1 MSGLLWYLAESGA
14 ALAVFYGVYRLAV
27 KNDTHFQTG
36 RLYLLA
42 SLVAAHLIPLFHI
55 ASPFRQVV
63 VPAGPLGDIDAA
75 GATAGAGWGWQ
86 QALLWLYA
94 AGAAFV
100 FVRLA
105 WHLAHLVVIARRHD
119 VVHRDGVRVVYVDED
134 SPPFSFFRTAFV
146 HRPAAGD
153 EQILDQ
159 VVAHERTHIRQGHS
173 LDILLIHVAAVAQWF
188 NPFIWLYKRS
198 LQELHEYLADREVL
212 AQGFDPFTYK
222 QILFEQ
228 HLGAR
233 SFEFAHHLHQS
244 QIKRRLA
251 MMTKRSGRWTAF
263 MYLLALPALGLLIV
277 AFAEPQVTM
286 AQGAKTPGT
295 VTAAP
300 AEAKKAQAD
309 EAKLIEQMR
318 KKEFEFQKKMVALEQ
333 AYEATSDPAEKKAI
347 KEQMMELR
355 ENFPREKKMVIDP
368 SDPVSVEKA
377 LKKVTQM
384 IEVMTAKSQE
394 ITDPV
399 QLQKVQQDL
408 DMLAKQQQEL
418 KFRLEQ
424 LKAGK

>member
-1 MSGLLWYLAESGA
+1 MTGLLWYLAQTGA
-14 ALAVFYGVYRLAV
+14 ALAVFYGVYRLAL

-42 SLVAAHLIPLFHI
+42 SLVAAHLVPLAHI
-55 ASPFRQVV
+55 TSPFRQVV
-63 VPAGPLGDIDAA
+63 VPAGAAEGLDATV
-75 GATAGAGWGWQ
+75 ATANGWDWQ
-86 QALLWLYA
+86 QPLLWLYA

-100 FVRLA
+100 FLRLA
-105 WHLAHLVVIARRHD
+105 WHLAHLILIARQHT

-134 SPPFSFFRTAFV
+134 CPPFSFFRTAFV
-146 HRPAAGD
+146 HRPAEGD
-153 EQILDQ
+153 EEVLDQ

-173 LDILLIHVAAVAQWF
+173 LDILLIHVAAVVQWF

-263 MYLLALPALGLLIV
+263 KYLLALPALALLVV

-295 VTAAP
+295 VTVAP

-309 EAKLIEQMR
+309 DAKIIDQK
-318 KKEFEFQKKMVALEQ
+318 KKEFEYQKKMVSLEE
-333 AYEATSDPAEKKAI
+333 AYEATSDPAAKKAI
-347 KEQMMELR
+347 KEKMMELR
-355 ENFPREKKMVIDP
+355 ANFPQPKKVAIDL

-377 LKKVTQM
+377 LQKVTQT
-384 IEVMTAKSQE
+384 IEVMSAKSQE
-394 ITDPV
+394 VTDPV
-399 QLQKVQQDL
+399 EKEKL
-408 DMLAKQQQEL
+408 QQEL
-418 KFRLEQ
+418 DQLAKMQHKLKAALAE

>member
-1 MSGLLWYLAESGA
+1 MTGLLWYLAETGA
-14 ALAVFYGVYRLAV
+14 ALGVFYAVYRLAL
-27 KNDTHFQTG
+27 KNDTHFQAC
-36 RLYLLA
+36 RLYLLG
-42 SLVAAHLIPLFHI
+42 SLVAAHLLPLARI
-55 ASPFRQVV
+55 TSPFRQVV
-63 VPAGPLGDIDAA
+63 VPARALEAADTAVTTAA
-75 GATAGAGWGWQ
+75 GWTWQ
-86 QALLWLYA
+86 QALLWVYA

-105 WHLAHLVVIARRHD
+105 WHLAHLVLIARQHP

-134 SPPFSFFRTAFV
+134 CPPFSFFRTAFV

-153 EQILDQ
+153 EQVLDQ
-159 VVAHERTHIRQGHS
+159 VVAHERTHIRQAHS
-173 LDILLIHVAAVAQWF
+173 LDILLIHVTAVGQWF

-263 MYLLALPALGLLIV
+263 KYLLALPALGLLVV

-295 VTAAP
+295 VTVAP
-300 AEAKKAQAD
+300 AEAKKAQAE
-309 EAKLIEQMR
+309 EAKVIEQK
-318 KKEFEFQKKMVALEQ
+318 KKEMEYQKKMVALEE
-333 AYEATSDPAEKKAI
+333 AYEATSDPAAEKAI
-347 KEQMMELR
+347 NEKMMDLR
-355 ENFPREKKMVIDP
+355 ENFPQRKKMAVDF

-377 LKKVTQM
+377 LQEVTQT
-384 IEVMTAKSQE
+384 IEVMSTKRVE
-394 ITDPV
+394 ITDTV
-399 QLQKVQQDL
+399 QLQMVLQELVQL
-408 DMLAKQQQEL
+408 RKMHQEL
-418 KFRLEQ
+418 KARLAQ
-424 LKAGK
+424 LKAAK

>member
-1 MSGLLWYLAESGA
+1 MTGLLWYLAETGA
-14 ALAVFYGVYRLAV
+14 ALAVFYGVYRLAL
-27 KNDTHFQTG
+27 KDDTHFQTS

-42 SLVAAHLIPLFHI
+42 SLLAAHLLPLVHVT
-55 ASPFRQVV
+55 SPFRRVV
-63 VPAGPLGDIDAA
+63 VRAGALEDLDSTVAVAA
-75 GATAGAGWGWQ
+75 GWTWQ

-100 FVRLA
+100 FLRLA
-105 WHLAHLVVIARRHD
+105 WHLAHLILIARRHT

-134 SPPFSFFRTAFV
+134 CPPFSFFRTAFV
-146 HRPAAGD
+146 HRPAEGD
-153 EQILDQ
+153 EQVLDQ

-173 LDILLIHVAAVAQWF
+173 LDILLIHVAAVVQWF

-222 QILFEQ
+222 QVLFEQ

-251 MMTKRSGRWTAF
+251 MMTRRSGRWTAF
-263 MYLLALPALGLLIV
+263 MYLLALPALGLLVV

-295 VTAAP
+295 VTVAP

-309 EAKLIEQMR
+309 EAKMIEQ
-318 KKEFEFQKKMVALEQ
+318 KKEMEYQKKMVALEE
-333 AYEATSDPAEKKAI
+333 AYQATSDPEAKLAI
-347 KEQMMELR
+347 KQKMMELR
-355 ENFPREKKMVIDP
+355 ENFPQPKKIAIDL

-377 LKKVTQM
+377 LQKVTQT
-384 IEVMTAKSQE
+384 IEVMSAKSQE

-399 QLQKVQQDL
+399 QKE
-408 DMLAKQQQEL
+408 KFQQEL
-418 KFRLEQ
+418 DQ
-424 LKAGK
+424 LAKMQQKLKSVLAELRAGK

>member
-1 MSGLLWYLAESGA
+1 MTGLIWYLAESGA
-14 ALAVFYGVYRLAV
+14 ALAVFYGVYRLAL

-55 ASPFRQVV
+55 TSPFRRVV
-63 VPAGPLGDIDAA
+63 APAGALEDLDTTAAAAA
-75 GATAGAGWGWQ
+75 GWTWQ
-86 QALLWLYA
+86 QPLLWLYA

-100 FVRLA
+100 FLRLA
-105 WHLAHLVVIARRHD
+105 WHLAHLILIARRHT

-134 SPPFSFFRTAFV
+134 CPPFSFFRTAFV
-146 HRPAAGD
+146 HRPAEGD
-153 EQILDQ
+153 EQVLDQ
-159 VVAHERTHIRQGHS
+159 VVAHERTHILQGHS

-251 MMTKRSGRWTAF
+251 MMTRRSGRWTAF
-263 MYLLALPALGLLIV
+263 KYLLALPALGLLVV

-295 VTAAP
+295 VTVAP

-309 EAKLIEQMR
+309 EPKVIEQ
-318 KKEFEFQKKMVALEQ
+318 KKREMEYQKKMVGLEE
-333 AYEATSDPAEKKAI
+333 AYQATSDPEAKLAI
-347 KEQMMELR
+347 KAKMRELR
-355 ENFPREKKMVIDP
+355 ENFPQPKKIAIDL

-377 LKKVTQM
+377 LQKVTQT
-384 IEVMTAKSQE
+384 ITVLSAKSGE
-394 ITDPV
+394 LTDPV
-399 QLQKVQQDL
+399 QLQKVQQEL
-408 DMLAKQQQEL
+408 DQLAKMQHKL
-418 KFRLEQ
+418 KAALAE

>member
-14 ALAVFYGVYRLAV
+14 ALAVFYAVYRLAV

-42 SLVAAHLIPLFHI
+42 SLVAAHLVPLFHVT
-55 ASPFRQVV
+55 SPFRQVV
-63 VPAGPLGDIDAA
+63 VPAGAAEDLDAA
-75 GATAGAGWGWQ
+75 VATAGEWGWQ
-86 QALLWLYA
+86 QPLLWLYA

-100 FVRLA
+100 FLRLA
-105 WHLAHLVVIARRHD
+105 WHLAHLILIARQHP

-134 SPPFSFFRTAFV
+134 CPPFSFFRTAFV
-146 HRPAAGD
+146 HRPAEGD
-153 EQILDQ
+153 EQVLDQ
-159 VVAHERTHIRQGHS
+159 VVAHERTHILQGHS

-222 QILFEQ
+222 QVLFEQ

-263 MYLLALPALGLLIV
+263 KYLLALPALGLLLV

-300 AEAKKAQAD
+300 TEHKKIQAD
-309 EAKLIEQMR
+309 DAKLME
-318 KKEFEFQKKMVALEQ
+318 QKKLE
-333 AYEATSDPAEKKAI
+333 AEYKAKFEKLKADYDAASDPDVKKAI
-347 KEQMMELR
+347 E
-355 ENFPREKKMVIDP
+355 EKMLKVKQYYKQAATKVDLN
-368 SDPVSVEKA
+368 DPVAVEKLITEISKKREV
-377 LKKVTQM
+377 LKAKGQ
-384 IEVMTAKSQE
+384 EV
-394 ITDPV
+394 TDPAT
-399 QLQKVQQDL
+399 QEKIQQEL
-408 DMLAKQQQEL
+408 DMLAKKQQAL
-418 KFRLEQ
+418 KTRLAQ
-424 LKAGK
+424 LQAGK

>member
-1 MSGLLWYLAESGA
+1 MSGLLWYLAETGA
-14 ALAVFYGVYRLAV
+14 ALAVFYGVYRLAL
-27 KNDTHFQTG
+27 KNDTHFQMG
-36 RLYLLA
+36 RLYLLG
-42 SLVAAHLIPLFHI
+42 SLAAAHLLPLAHI
-55 ASPFRQVV
+55 TSPFREVI
-63 VPAGPLGDIDAA
+63 VPAGALEDVDATVATAA
-75 GATAGAGWGWQ
+75 GWTWQ
-86 QALLWLYA
+86 QPLLWLYA

-105 WHLAHLVVIARRHD
+105 WHLAHLILIARRRT

-134 SPPFSFFRTAFV
+134 CPPFSFFRTAFV
-146 HRPAAGD
+146 HRPAEGD
-153 EQILDQ
+153 EQVLDQ

-173 LDILLIHVAAVAQWF
+173 LDILLVHAAAVAQWF

-222 QILFEQ
+222 QVLFEQ

-263 MYLLALPALGLLIV
+263 KYLLALPALGLLVV

-286 AQGAKTPGT
+286 AQGAKTPGVVT
-295 VTAAP
+295 VAP

-309 EAKLIEQMR
+309 ETWAIELK
-318 KKEFEFQKKMVALEQ
+318 KKEMEYQKKMVALEK

-355 ENFPREKKMVIDP
+355 ENFPQEKKMAIDP

-377 LKKVTQM
+377 LKKVTQK
-384 IEVMTAKSQE
+384 IELMSAKSQE

-399 QLQKVQQDL
+399 EKQKFEQELEQLAQ
-408 DMLAKQQQEL
+408 MQQQL
-418 KFRLEQ
+418 KLRLEQ

>member
-1 MSGLLWYLAESGA
+1 MTGLLWYLAETGA
-14 ALAVFYGVYRLAV
+14 ALAVFYGVYRLAL
-27 KNDTHFQTG
+27 KDDTHFQTS

-42 SLVAAHLIPLFHI
+42 SLLAAHLLPLVHVT
-55 ASPFRQVV
+55 SPFRRVV
-63 VPAGPLGDIDAA
+63 VRAGALEDLDSTVAVAA
-75 GATAGAGWGWQ
+75 GWTWQ

-100 FVRLA
+100 FLRLA
-105 WHLAHLVVIARRHD
+105 WHLAHLILIARRHT

-134 SPPFSFFRTAFV
+134 CPPFSFFRTAFV
-146 HRPAAGD
+146 HRPAEGD
-153 EQILDQ
+153 EQVLDQ

-173 LDILLIHVAAVAQWF
+173 LDILLIHVAAVVQWF

-222 QILFEQ
+222 QVLFEQ

-251 MMTKRSGRWTAF
+251 MMTRRSGRWTAF
-263 MYLLALPALGLLIV
+263 TYLLALPALGLLVV

-295 VTAAP
+295 VTVAP

-309 EAKLIEQMR
+309 DAKVIEQK
-318 KKEFEFQKKMVALEQ
+318 KKEMEYQKKMVALEE
-333 AYEATSDPAEKKAI
+333 AYEASSDPERKLAI
-347 KEQMMELR
+347 KAKMMELR
-355 ENFPREKKMVIDP
+355 DNFPQPRKMSIDFT
-368 SDPVSVEKA
+368 DPVSVEKA
-377 LKKVTQM
+377 LQKVTQT
-384 IEVMTAKSQE
+384 IEVMSAKCQE
-394 ITDPV
+394 ITDPI
-399 QLQKVQQDL
+399 QKE
-408 DMLAKQQQEL
+408 KFQQEL
-418 KFRLEQ
+418 DQLTKMQQKLKTVLAE

>member
-1 MSGLLWYLAESGA
+1 MTGLLWYLAETGA
-14 ALAVFYGVYRLAV
+14 ALAVFYGVYRLAL
-27 KNDTHFQTG
+27 KDDTHFQTS

-42 SLVAAHLIPLFHI
+42 SLLAAHLLPLVHVT
-55 ASPFRQVV
+55 SPFRRVV
-63 VPAGPLGDIDAA
+63 VRAGALEDLDSTVAVAA
-75 GATAGAGWGWQ
+75 GWTWQ

-100 FVRLA
+100 FLRLA
-105 WHLAHLVVIARRHD
+105 WHLAHLILIARRHT

-134 SPPFSFFRTAFV
+134 CPPFSFFRTAFV
-146 HRPAAGD
+146 HRPAEGD
-153 EQILDQ
+153 EHVLDQ

-233 SFEFAHHLHQS
+233 SFEFAHHLRQS

-251 MMTKRSGRWTAF
+251 MMTRRSGRWTAF
-263 MYLLALPALGLLIV
+263 KYLLALPALALLVV

-295 VTAAP
+295 VTVAP
-300 AEAKKAQAD
+300 ADAKKAQAD
-309 EAKLIEQMR
+309 EAMVVEQK
-318 KKEFEFQKKMVALEQ
+318 KKEFEFQKKMVALEE
-333 AYEATSDPAEKKAI
+333 AYEATSDPAAKKAI
-347 KEQMMELR
+347 KETMMELR
-355 ENFPREKKMVIDP
+355 ENFPQPKKMTIDF
-368 SDPVSVEKA
+368 SDPVSVERA
-377 LKKVTQM
+377 LNKVTER
-384 IEVMTAKSQE
+384 IVVMSVKGQE

-399 QLQKVQQDL
+399 QKE
-408 DMLAKQQQEL
+408 KFQQEL
-418 KFRLEQ
+418 DQLAKMQHKLKAALAE